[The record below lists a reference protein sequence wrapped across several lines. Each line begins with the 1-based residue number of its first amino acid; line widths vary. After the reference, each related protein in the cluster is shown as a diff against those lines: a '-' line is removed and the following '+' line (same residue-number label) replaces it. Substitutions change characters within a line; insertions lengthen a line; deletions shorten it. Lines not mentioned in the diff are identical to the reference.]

1 MKKKEIMS
9 GLSNIIRALNNV
21 QIMPGKDNWLNQGG
35 SIAMLEELYHKIDEH
50 LTDKS
55 EDTAEGDA
63 EKKK

>member
-35 SIAMLEELYHKIDEH
+35 SIAMLEDLLNQINTM
-50 LTDKS
+50 LMDKPPEPI
-55 EDTAEGDA
+55 EDQEPG
-63 EKKK
+63 K